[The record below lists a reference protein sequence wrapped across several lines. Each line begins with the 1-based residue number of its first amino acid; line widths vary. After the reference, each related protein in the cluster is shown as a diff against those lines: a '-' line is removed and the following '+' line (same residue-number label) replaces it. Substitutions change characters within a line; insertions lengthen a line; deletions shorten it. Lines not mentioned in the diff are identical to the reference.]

1 MNPGFH
7 SGIRAATYHA
17 DKLHERPAL
26 SSSIAA
32 ILLRE
37 SPRKAWFA
45 HPRLNPHYRE
55 EQDDKFDIGTVAHSI
70 LLENDTSRVVVVE
83 ANDWRTNKAKE
94 EREAARAAGKT
105 ALLAR
110 HHADVRQM
118 VDAATAF
125 IAESEIAQD
134 WQQAES
140 ELTGLAEDNGVIV
153 KARLD
158 RITIDRKVIFDF
170 KTTTDVSPD
179 GFSRQIVRMGYQ
191 WQESFYRRVVNLIEG
206 EDDRKFIFLAQSVEP
221 PYECTLHGCHPA
233 LQEIADYDIAH
244 AINLWGEC
252 LKRKSW
258 PSYGGRVHWAMPT
271 SWQMQM
277 HEQRLQEAA

>member
-1 MNPGFH
+1 MQAGFH
-7 SGIRAATYHA
+7 TVSAADYHA

-26 SSSIAA
+26 SSSIAQL
-32 ILLRE
+32 LLRE

-45 HPRLNPHYRE
+45 HPRLNPNYRE
-55 EQDDKFDIGTVAHSI
+55 EQNDSFDIGTVAHSI

-110 HHADVRQM
+110 HYADVRQM
-118 VDAATAF
+118 VDAAQAF
-125 IAESEIAQD
+125 IAESEVAQD
-134 WQQAES
+134 WAQAES
-140 ELTGLAEDNGVIV
+140 ELTGLVEDSGVIL

-158 RITIDRKVIFDF
+158 RITHDRKVIFDY
-170 KTTTDVSPD
+170 KTTVDVSPD
-179 GFSRQIVRMGYQ
+179 GFSRQIVRMGYH
-191 WQESFYRRVVNLIEG
+191 WQEAFYRRVVALLTG
-206 EDDRKFIFLAQSVEP
+206 LSDLKFVFLAQSVEP

-233 LQEIADYDIAH
+233 LQEIADYDIAR

-252 LKRKSW
+252 LKRQSW

-271 SWQMQM
+271 SWQMTM